1 MLIDGGGFPGSDFDI
16 GEMVTAPFLLWS
28 KILRIDTLVLTH
40 PDADHLR
47 GLLYIAEHFNPREFW
62 YNGEKAESPDFQE
75 LTRILEARGIRRR
88 TPGDFREG
96 REIAGASLEILHPQE
111 EMMSRTSND
120 NSLVLKISYGQTSFL
135 FTGDLEA
142 AGERAVVSRQGAQ
155 LKSDVLLVPHHGSK
169 SSSSL
174 AFMDAVRPK
183 VCIIS
188 AGKDNP
194 FGFPSHEVLGRLKD
208 AGCRI
213 TRTDEAGATEVYIEQ
228 GGVRIR
234 SFR

>member
-1 MLIDGGGFPGSDFDI
+1 
-16 GEMVTAPFLLWS
+16 V
-28 KILRIDTLVLTH
+28 RIDTLVLTH

-47 GLLYIAEHFNPREFW
+47 GLLYIAEHFNPKEFW
-62 YNGEKAESPDFQE
+62 YNGEKAESSEFQE
-75 LTRILEARGIRRR
+75 LTRILEAKGIPRR
-88 TPGDFREG
+88 TPADFTKG
-96 REIAGASLEILHPQE
+96 REIAGASLEILHPGE
-111 EMMSRTSND
+111 EMMSKKSND

-142 AGERAVVSRQGAQ
+142 AGERAVVSRKGAQ

-174 AFMDAVRPK
+174 AFVDAVRPK

-194 FGFPSHEVLGRLKD
+194 FGFPSHEVLGRLRD

-213 TRTDEAGATEVYIEQ
+213 TRTDEAGATEVYIGQ
-228 GGVRIR
+228 VGVRIR